1 MNIGVVFVENTNNN
15 TFNTHMWPSSDTL
28 DRLNA
33 LNQVAGT
40 EFGWEDLFV
49 NLNEILYAHGK
60 LTPREM
66 TTSEEILKQI

>member
-1 MNIGVVFVENTNNN
+1 
-15 TFNTHMWPSSDTL
+15 MWPSSDTL